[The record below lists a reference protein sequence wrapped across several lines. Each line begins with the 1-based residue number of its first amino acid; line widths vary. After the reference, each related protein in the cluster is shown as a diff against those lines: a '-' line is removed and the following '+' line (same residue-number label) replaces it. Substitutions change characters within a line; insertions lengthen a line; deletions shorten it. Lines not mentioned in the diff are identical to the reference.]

1 MDDSEEEG
9 DDAIRKDNVVSAHKM
24 GRDDLMR
31 SNEIRDNLM
40 RSDKADDNL
49 VRSEEE
55 EVEDV
60 MSCLFEWDFD
70 QLLRQAENSGTSILG
85 TKNFGGPLASK
96 PQSKR
101 GNLGFD
107 FQLSEC
113 RNLAFL

>member
-70 QLLRQAENSGTSILG
+70 QLLRQAEIREHQYWALKILG
-85 TKNFGGPLASK
+85 ALWPPSH
-96 PQSKR
+96 
-101 GNLGFD
+101 NLKG
-107 FQLSEC
+107 
-113 RNLAFL
+113 AI

>member
-31 SNEIRDNLM
+31 SDEIRDNVM
-40 RSDKADDNL
+40 RSDEADDDL

-70 QLLRQAENSGTSILG
+70 QLLRQ
-85 TKNFGGPLASK
+85 
-96 PQSKR
+96 
-101 GNLGFD
+101 
-107 FQLSEC
+107 EC
-113 RNLAFL
+113 REFWTNNIGR

>member
-31 SNEIRDNLM
+31 SDVIRDNVM
-40 RSDKADDNL
+40 RSDEADDDL
-49 VRSEEE
+49 VRSE

-70 QLLRQAENSGTSILG
+70 QLLRQ
-85 TKNFGGPLASK
+85 
-96 PQSKR
+96 
-101 GNLGFD
+101 
-107 FQLSEC
+107 EC
-113 RNLAFL
+113 REFWTNNIGR

>member
-31 SNEIRDNLM
+31 SDEIKDDVM
-40 RSDKADDNL
+40 RSAEADDNL
-49 VRSEEE
+49 VRSEE

-85 TKNFGGPLASK
+85 TKNFRGPLASK

>member
-9 DDAIRKDNVVSAHKM
+9 DDTIRKDNVVSAHKM

-40 RSDKADDNL
+40 RSDEADDDL

-70 QLLRQAENSGTSILG
+70 QLLRQ
-85 TKNFGGPLASK
+85 
-96 PQSKR
+96 
-101 GNLGFD
+101 
-107 FQLSEC
+107 EC
-113 RNLAFL
+113 REFWTNNIGR

>member
-9 DDAIRKDNVVSAHKM
+9 DDAIRKVNVVSAHKM

-55 EVEDV
+55 EEVEDV

-70 QLLRQAENSGTSILG
+70 QLLRQAEIREHQYWALKILG
-85 TKNFGGPLASK
+85 ALWPPSH
-96 PQSKR
+96 
-101 GNLGFD
+101 NLKG
-107 FQLSEC
+107 
-113 RNLAFL
+113 AI

>member
-31 SNEIRDNLM
+31 SDEIRDNLM
-40 RSDKADDNL
+40 RSDEIRDNVMRSDEADDDL

-70 QLLRQAENSGTSILG
+70 QLLRQ
-85 TKNFGGPLASK
+85 
-96 PQSKR
+96 
-101 GNLGFD
+101 
-107 FQLSEC
+107 EC
-113 RNLAFL
+113 REFWTNNIGR

>member
-9 DDAIRKDNVVSAHKM
+9 DDTIRKDNVVSAHKM

-31 SNEIRDNLM
+31 SDEIRDNVM
-40 RSDKADDNL
+40 RSDEADDDL

-70 QLLRQAENSGTSILG
+70 QLLRQ
-85 TKNFGGPLASK
+85 
-96 PQSKR
+96 
-101 GNLGFD
+101 
-107 FQLSEC
+107 EC
-113 RNLAFL
+113 REFWTNNIGR

>member
-31 SNEIRDNLM
+31 SDEIKDDVM
-40 RSDKADDNL
+40 RSAEADDNL
-49 VRSEEE
+49 VRSEE

-70 QLLRQAENSGTSILG
+70 QLLRQAEIQYWALKILG
-85 TKNFGGPLASK
+85 ALWPPSHKLKG
-96 PQSKR
+96 
-101 GNLGFD
+101 
-107 FQLSEC
+107 EI
-113 RNLAFL
+113 